1 MKLKRH
7 TVLPLVLAVYLAVM
21 AYIGYPEYAA
31 GHSSALYYFGII
43 GITVVILIA
52 LHFTL
57 KKRDRL
63 RRERMEDIERN
74 NNNSKQ

>member
-7 TVLPLVLAVYLAVM
+7 TVLPLILAVYLAVM
-21 AYIGYPEYAA
+21 ACIGYPEYAA
-31 GHSSALYYFGII
+31 GRTSALQYFGII
-43 GITVVILIA
+43 GITVIILIA

-63 RRERMEDIERN
+63 RRERTDDIQRN
-74 NNNSKQ
+74 NINSKQ